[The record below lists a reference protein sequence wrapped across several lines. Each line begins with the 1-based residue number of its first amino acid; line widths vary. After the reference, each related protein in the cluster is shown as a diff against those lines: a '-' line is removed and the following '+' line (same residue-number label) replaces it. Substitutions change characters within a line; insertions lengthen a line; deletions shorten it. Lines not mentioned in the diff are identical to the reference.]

1 MIPVVDVVAGSQPY
15 VIMTGDECEGTFQVL
30 ELVGLTRMEGVQA
43 HDPPHPNLVHE
54 FHFDLH
60 RMT

>member
-1 MIPVVDVVAGSQPY
+1 
-15 VIMTGDECEGTFQVL
+15 
-30 ELVGLTRMEGVQA
+30 MEGVQA